1 MFFGETNKPYKNI
14 IVIKLDDDCE
24 QCVHTPQVSS
34 VVYVQTLKPVVQTE
48 EMSRRDWN
56 RHDLFFTQSKL

>member
-24 QCVHTPQVSS
+24 QCVHTPEVSS
-34 VVYVQTLKPVVQTE
+34 VVSVQTLKPVVQTE
-48 EMSRRDWN
+48 EMSRRD
-56 RHDLFFTQSKL
+56 